1 MKFVGVTACP
11 TGIAH
16 SAMAAEALETRAV
29 ELGHEIEVE
38 IHGASGA
45 EFVDRQVIADADAII
60 IASDATV
67 AERERFSGRPTIE
80 VRLREAM
87 DDPGGVIERAVRA
100 AEEGSAAADGGAR
113 EGADEEDEAVP
124 TDMGG
129 TGWGA
134 EVRRWLM
141 TGVSYM
147 IPFVVAGGIL
157 IALAFALGGAVE
169 VTEVNVYEEFSVPAM
184 IFEIGNTAF
193 GMLVPI
199 LAGFI
204 AYAMADRPGIAPG
217 IVGGLIA
224 NEIEAGF
231 LGGIAAGLMAG
242 AILILLKKIRVP
254 GGFGRLMPI
263 LVYPLVGCLAVGSL
277 MIVVVGQPIADLTA
291 GLENWLGGLESTNAI
306 LLGIILGLM
315 MAFDMGGPVN
325 KAAYA
330 FAIAGLEASAF
341 APMAAV
347 MAAGMTPPLALALA
361 TAVRKRLFTPAEQRA
376 GQANWVMGG
385 LLYNGGCDPVRR
397 SRPDTGD
404 TTADGRLGGNGLAV
418 AGVRSYPAGPARG
431 NLRDRPYRELAAVPP
446 GYRHRHRGQRGP
458 RDTGQGHHARRAR
471 EAGGRSRGHHQ
482 RERRCGRWGNH
493 LADRVPRQTES
504 EESTW

>member
-16 SAMAAEALETRAV
+16 SAMAAEALETKAK
-29 ELGHEIEVE
+29 EMGHEMEIE

-45 EFVDRQVIADADAII
+45 EFVDRQVITDADAVI

-67 AERERFSGRPTIE
+67 SERNRFDGKPTVE

-87 DDPGGVIERAVRA
+87 DKPGEVIERAMRA
-100 AEEGSAAADGGAR
+100 AEKGAAGATEDAAAQEEA
-113 EGADEEDEAVP
+113 EDEAVP

-129 TGWGA
+129 SGWGA

-157 IALAFALGGAVE
+157 IALAFALGGAVQ
-169 VTEVNVYEEFSVPAM
+169 VTETDVYEDFSVPAM
-184 IFEIGNTAF
+184 IFKIGSTAF

-204 AYAMADRPGIAPG
+204 AFAMADRPGIAPG

-224 NEIEAGF
+224 DEIGAGF
-231 LGGIAAGLMAG
+231 LGGIAAGLLAG
-242 AILILLKKIRVP
+242 AVIILLKRIKLP

-263 LVYPLVGCLAVGSL
+263 LVYPLLGCLVVGAL
-277 MIVVVGQPIADLTA
+277 MITVVGQPIAGLTT
-291 GLENWLGGLESTNAI
+291 GLENWLGSLQGANSV
-306 LLGIILGLM
+306 LLGIILGSM

-330 FAIAGLEASAF
+330 FAIAGLAGSAF
-341 APMAAV
+341 GPMAAV

-361 TAVRKRLFTPAEQRA
+361 TAVRGKLFTPAEQRA
-376 GQANWVMGG
+376 GQANWVMGASFITEGAIPFAAADPIRVIPPMMIGSAITASLSLAFGATLRAPHGGIFVVG
-385 LLYNGGCDPVRR
+385 LIGNWPLY
-397 SRPDTGD
+397 
-404 TTADGRLGGNGLAV
+404 LLAIAIGTVVSAALVIV
-418 AGVRSYPAGPARG
+418 AKGIG
-431 NLRDRPYRELAAVPP
+431 
-446 GYRHRHRGQRGP
+446 
-458 RDTGQGHHARRAR
+458 RDTKG
-471 EAGGRSRGHHQ
+471 EAAAS
-482 RERRCGRWGNH
+482 
-493 LADRVPRQTES
+493 S
-504 EESTW
+504 

>member
-16 SAMAAEALETRAV
+16 SAMAAEALETKAK
-29 ELGHEIEVE
+29 EMGHEMEIE

-45 EFVDRQVIADADAII
+45 EFVDRQVITDADAII

-67 AERERFSGRPTIE
+67 SERNRFDGKPTVE

-87 DDPGGVIERAVRA
+87 DKPGEVIERAMRA
-100 AEEGSAAADGGAR
+100 AEKGAAGATEDAAAQEEA
-113 EGADEEDEAVP
+113 EDEAVP
-124 TDMGG
+124 TDLGG
-129 TGWGA
+129 SGWGA

-157 IALAFALGGAVE
+157 IALAFALGGAVQ
-169 VTEVNVYEEFSVPAM
+169 VTETDVYEDFSVPAM
-184 IFEIGNTAF
+184 IFKIGSTAF

-204 AYAMADRPGIAPG
+204 AFAMADRPGIAPG

-224 NEIEAGF
+224 NEIGAGF
-231 LGGIAAGLMAG
+231 LGGIAAGLLAG
-242 AILILLKKIRVP
+242 AVIILLKRIKLP

-263 LVYPLVGCLAVGSL
+263 LVYPLLGCLVVGAL
-277 MIVVVGQPIADLTA
+277 MITVVGQPIAGLTT
-291 GLENWLGGLESTNAI
+291 GLENWLGSLQGANSV
-306 LLGIILGLM
+306 LLGIILGSM

-330 FAIAGLEASAF
+330 FAIAGLAGSAF
-341 APMAAV
+341 GPMAAV

-361 TAVRKRLFTPAEQRA
+361 TAVRGKLFTPAEQRA
-376 GQANWVMGG
+376 GQANWVMGASFITEGAIPFAAADPIRVIPPMMIGSAITASLSLAFGATLRAPHGGIFVVG
-385 LLYNGGCDPVRR
+385 LIGNWPLY
-397 SRPDTGD
+397 
-404 TTADGRLGGNGLAV
+404 LLAIAIGTVVSAALVIV
-418 AGVRSYPAGPARG
+418 AKGIG
-431 NLRDRPYRELAAVPP
+431 
-446 GYRHRHRGQRGP
+446 
-458 RDTGQGHHARRAR
+458 RDTKG
-471 EAGGRSRGHHQ
+471 EAAAS
-482 RERRCGRWGNH
+482 
-493 LADRVPRQTES
+493 S
-504 EESTW
+504 

>member
-16 SAMAAEALETRAV
+16 SAMAAEALETKAK
-29 ELGHEIEVE
+29 EMGHEMEIE

-45 EFVDRQVIADADAII
+45 EFVDRQVITDADAVI

-67 AERERFSGRPTIE
+67 SERNRFDGKPTVE

-87 DDPGGVIERAVRA
+87 DKPGEVIERAMRA
-100 AEEGSAAADGGAR
+100 AEKGAAGAAATDDVAAQ
-113 EGADEEDEAVP
+113 EEAEDEAVP
-124 TDMGG
+124 TDLGG

-157 IALAFALGGAVE
+157 IALAFALGGAVQ
-169 VTEVNVYEEFSVPAM
+169 VTEVDVYENFSIPAM
-184 IFEIGNTAF
+184 IFKIGSTAF

-217 IVGGLIA
+217 VVGGLIA
-224 NEIEAGF
+224 NEIGAGF
-231 LGGIAAGLMAG
+231 LGGIAAGLLAG
-242 AILILLKKIRVP
+242 AVVMLLKKIKLP

-263 LVYPLVGCLAVGSL
+263 LVYPLVGCLVVGAL
-277 MIVVVGQPIADLTA
+277 MITVLGQPIAALTT
-291 GLENWLGGLESTNAI
+291 GLENWLGSLEGANSI
-306 LLGIILGLM
+306 LLGIILGCM

-330 FAIAGLEASAF
+330 FAIAGLAGSAF
-341 APMAAV
+341 GPMAAV
-347 MAAGMTPPLALALA
+347 MAAGMVPPLALALA
-361 TAVRKRLFTPAEQRA
+361 TAVRGRLFTPAERRA
-376 GQANWVMGG
+376 GQANWVMGASFITEGAIPFAAADPIRVIPPMMVGSAITASLSLAFGATLRAPHGGIFVIG
-385 LLYNGGCDPVRR
+385 LIGNWPLYLLAIAIGTLVSAALVIVAKGL
-397 SRPDTGD
+397 
-404 TTADGRLGGNGLAV
+404 GRDEKG
-418 AGVRSYPAGPARG
+418 
-431 NLRDRPYRELAAVPP
+431 EAA
-446 GYRHRHRGQRGP
+446 
-458 RDTGQGHHARRAR
+458 AA
-471 EAGGRSRGHHQ
+471 S
-482 RERRCGRWGNH
+482 
-493 LADRVPRQTES
+493 
-504 EESTW
+504 

>member
-16 SAMAAEALETRAV
+16 SAMAAEALETTAK
-29 ELGHEIEVE
+29 EKGHDIEVE

-45 EFVDRQVIADADAII
+45 EFVDRQVIRDADAII
-60 IASDATV
+60 IAADATV
-67 AERERFSGRPTIE
+67 AERNRFEGKPIVE
-80 VRLREAM
+80 VRLREAI
-87 DDPGGVIERAVRA
+87 DKPGDVVERAVRA
-100 AEEGSAAADGGAR
+100 AERGESQESAGAAAAR
-113 EGADEEDEAVP
+113 EDEDEAVP

-157 IALAFALGGAVE
+157 IALAFALGGAVA
-169 VTEVNVYEEFSVPAM
+169 VTEIDVYEEFTVPAM
-184 IFEIGNTAF
+184 IFKIGSTAF

-217 IVGGLIA
+217 VVGGLIA
-224 NEIEAGF
+224 NEIGAGF
-231 LGGIAAGLMAG
+231 LGGIAAGLLAG
-242 AILILLKKIRVP
+242 AVIMALKKIKLP

-263 LVYPLVGCLAVGSL
+263 LVYPLVGCLVVGAL
-277 MIVVVGQPIADLTA
+277 MIVVLGEPIAAATT
-291 GLENWLGGLESTNAI
+291 GLENWLAGLEGTNAI
-306 LLGIILGLM
+306 LLGIILGSM

-330 FAIAGLEASAF
+330 FAIAGLAGGAF

-361 TAVRKRLFTPAEQRA
+361 TAVRGKLFTPAEQRA
-376 GQANWVMGG
+376 GQANWVMGASFITEGAIPFAAADPLRVIPSLMVGSAITASLSLAFGATLRAPHGGIFVIG
-385 LLYNGGCDPVRR
+385 LIGNWPLYLLAIAIGTVVSAALVIAVKEFTGGSDAEKAT
-397 SRPDTGD
+397 S
-404 TTADGRLGGNGLAV
+404 
-418 AGVRSYPAGPARG
+418 
-431 NLRDRPYRELAAVPP
+431 AA
-446 GYRHRHRGQRGP
+446 
-458 RDTGQGHHARRAR
+458 A
-471 EAGGRSRGHHQ
+471 
-482 RERRCGRWGNH
+482 
-493 LADRVPRQTES
+493 
-504 EESTW
+504 

>member
-16 SAMAAEALETRAV
+16 SAMAAEALETKAK
-29 ELGHEIEVE
+29 EMGHEMEIE

-45 EFVDRQVIADADAII
+45 EFVDRQVITDADAII

-67 AERERFSGRPTIE
+67 SERNRFDGKPTVE

-87 DDPGGVIERAVRA
+87 DKPGEVIERAMRA
-100 AEEGSAAADGGAR
+100 AEKGAAGATEDAAAQEEA
-113 EGADEEDEAVP
+113 EDEAVP

-129 TGWGA
+129 SGWGA

-157 IALAFALGGAVE
+157 IALAFALGGAVQ
-169 VTEVNVYEEFSVPAM
+169 VTETDVYEDFSVPAM
-184 IFEIGNTAF
+184 IFKVGSTAF
-193 GMLVPI
+193 GMLVPV

-204 AYAMADRPGIAPG
+204 AFAMADRPGIAPG

-224 NEIEAGF
+224 DEIGAGF
-231 LGGIAAGLMAG
+231 LGGIAAGLLAG
-242 AILILLKKIRVP
+242 AVIILLKRIKLP

-263 LVYPLVGCLAVGSL
+263 LVYPLLGCLVVGAL
-277 MIVVVGQPIADLTA
+277 MITVVGQPIAGLTT
-291 GLENWLGGLESTNAI
+291 GLENWLGSLQGANSI
-306 LLGIILGLM
+306 LLGIILGSM

-330 FAIAGLEASAF
+330 FAIAGLAGDAF
-341 APMAAV
+341 GPMAAV

-361 TAVRKRLFTPAEQRA
+361 TAVRGRLFTPAEQRA
-376 GQANWVMGG
+376 GQANWVMGASFITEGAIPFAAADPIRVIPPMMIGSAITASLSLAFGATLRAPHGGIFVVG
-385 LLYNGGCDPVRR
+385 LIGNWPLY
-397 SRPDTGD
+397 
-404 TTADGRLGGNGLAV
+404 LLAIAIGTVVSAALVIV
-418 AGVRSYPAGPARG
+418 AKGIG
-431 NLRDRPYRELAAVPP
+431 
-446 GYRHRHRGQRGP
+446 
-458 RDTGQGHHARRAR
+458 RDTKG
-471 EAGGRSRGHHQ
+471 EAAAS
-482 RERRCGRWGNH
+482 
-493 LADRVPRQTES
+493 S
-504 EESTW
+504 

>member
-16 SAMAAEALETRAV
+16 SAMAAEALETKAK
-29 ELGHEIEVE
+29 EMGHEMEIE

-45 EFVDRQVIADADAII
+45 EFVDRQVIQDADAVI

-67 AERERFSGRPTIE
+67 SERNRFDGKPTVE

-87 DDPGGVIERAVRA
+87 DKPGEVIERAMRA
-100 AEEGSAAADGGAR
+100 AEKGAGAAATTDDAAAQ
-113 EGADEEDEAVP
+113 EEAEDEAVP
-124 TDMGG
+124 TDLGG

-157 IALAFALGGAVE
+157 IALAFALGGAVQ
-169 VTEVNVYEEFSVPAM
+169 VTEVDVYENFSIPAM
-184 IFEIGNTAF
+184 IFEIGSTAF

-217 IVGGLIA
+217 VVGGIIA
-224 NEIEAGF
+224 NEIGAGF
-231 LGGIAAGLMAG
+231 LGGIAAGLLAG
-242 AILILLKKIRVP
+242 AVVMLLKKIKLP

-263 LVYPLVGCLAVGSL
+263 LVYPLVGCLVVGAL
-277 MIVVVGQPIADLTA
+277 MITVLGKPIAALTT
-291 GLENWLGGLESTNAI
+291 GLENWLGGLQGTNSI
-306 LLGIILGLM
+306 LLGIILGGM

-330 FAIAGLEASAF
+330 FAIAGLAGSAF
-341 APMAAV
+341 GPMAAV

-361 TAVRKRLFTPAEQRA
+361 TAVRGRLFTPAEQRA
-376 GQANWVMGG
+376 GQANWVMGASFITEGAIPFAAADPIRVIPPMMIGSAITASLSLAFGATLRAPHGGIFVVG
-385 LLYNGGCDPVRR
+385 LIGNWPLY
-397 SRPDTGD
+397 
-404 TTADGRLGGNGLAV
+404 LLAIAIGTVVSAALVIV
-418 AGVRSYPAGPARG
+418 AKGIG
-431 NLRDRPYRELAAVPP
+431 
-446 GYRHRHRGQRGP
+446 
-458 RDTGQGHHARRAR
+458 RDTKG
-471 EAGGRSRGHHQ
+471 EAAAS
-482 RERRCGRWGNH
+482 
-493 LADRVPRQTES
+493 S
-504 EESTW
+504 

>member
-16 SAMAAEALETRAV
+16 SAMAAEALETKAK
-29 ELGHEIEVE
+29 EMGHEIEIE

-45 EFVDRQVIADADAII
+45 EFVDRQVIRDADAII
-60 IASDATV
+60 IAADATV
-67 AERERFSGRPTIE
+67 SERHRFDGKPMVE

-87 DDPGGVIERAVRA
+87 DKPQEVIERAMRA
-100 AEEGSAAADGGAR
+100 AERGAR
-113 EGADEEDEAVP
+113 EIDAAAEEEAEEEAVP
-124 TDMGG
+124 TDLGG

-157 IALAFALGGAVE
+157 IALSFALGGAVA
-169 VTEVNVYEEFSVPAM
+169 VTEVDVYEDFSIPAM
-184 IFEIGNTAF
+184 IFKIGATAF

-204 AYAMADRPGIAPG
+204 AFAMADRPGIAPG

-224 NEIEAGF
+224 NEIGAGF
-231 LGGIAAGLMAG
+231 LGGIAAGLLAG
-242 AILILLKKIRVP
+242 AVVMQLKRIKLP

-263 LVYPLVGCLAVGSL
+263 LIYPLVGCLVVGAL
-277 MIVVVGQPIADLTA
+277 MIVVLGEPIASATT
-291 GLENWLGGLESTNAI
+291 GLENWLGSLQGANAI
-306 LLGIILGLM
+306 LLGIILGSM

-330 FAIAGLEASAF
+330 FAIAGLAGDAF
-341 APMAAV
+341 GPMAAV

-361 TAVRKRLFTPAEQRA
+361 TAVRGRLFTRAEQRA
-376 GQANWVMGG
+376 GQANWVMGASFITEG
-385 LLYNGGCDPVRR
+385 AIPFAAADPIRVIP
-397 SRPDTGD
+397 SMMVGS
-404 TTADGRLGGNGLAV
+404 AV
-418 AGVRSYPAGPARG
+418 AASLSLAFGCTLRAPHGGIFVIGLIG
-431 NLRDRPYRELAAVPP
+431 NWPLYLLAIAIGTVVSAALVIVAK
-446 GYRHRHRGQRGP
+446 GIG
-458 RDTGQGHHARRAR
+458 TAEKA
-471 EAGGRSRGHHQ
+471 EAT
-482 RERRCGRWGNH
+482 
-493 LADRVPRQTES
+493 A
-504 EESTW
+504 

>member
-16 SAMAAEALETRAV
+16 SAMAAEALETKAK
-29 ELGHEIEVE
+29 EMGHEMEIE

-45 EFVDRQVIADADAII
+45 EFVDRQVITDADAII

-67 AERERFSGRPTIE
+67 SERNRFDGKPTVE

-87 DDPGGVIERAVRA
+87 DKPGEVIERAMRA
-100 AEEGSAAADGGAR
+100 AEKGAAGATEDAAAQEEA
-113 EGADEEDEAVP
+113 EDEAVP

-129 TGWGA
+129 SGWGA

-157 IALAFALGGAVE
+157 IALAFALGGAVQ
-169 VTEVNVYEEFSVPAM
+169 VTETDVYEDFSVPAM
-184 IFEIGNTAF
+184 IFKVGSTAF
-193 GMLVPI
+193 GMLVPV

-204 AYAMADRPGIAPG
+204 AFAMADRPGIAPG

-224 NEIEAGF
+224 DEIGAGF
-231 LGGIAAGLMAG
+231 LGGIAAGLLAG
-242 AILILLKKIRVP
+242 AVIILLKRIKLP

-263 LVYPLVGCLAVGSL
+263 LVYPLLGCLVVGAL
-277 MIVVVGQPIADLTA
+277 MITVVGQPIAGLTTS
-291 GLENWLGGLESTNAI
+291 LENWLGSLQGANSI
-306 LLGIILGLM
+306 LLGIILGSM

-330 FAIAGLEASAF
+330 FAIAGLAGDAF
-341 APMAAV
+341 GPMAAV

-361 TAVRKRLFTPAEQRA
+361 TAVRGRLFTPAEQRA
-376 GQANWVMGG
+376 GQANWVMGASFITEGAIPFAAADPIRVIPPMMIGSAITASLSLAFGATLRAPHGGIFVVG
-385 LLYNGGCDPVRR
+385 LIGNWPLY
-397 SRPDTGD
+397 
-404 TTADGRLGGNGLAV
+404 LLAIAIGTVVSAALVIV
-418 AGVRSYPAGPARG
+418 AKGIG
-431 NLRDRPYRELAAVPP
+431 
-446 GYRHRHRGQRGP
+446 
-458 RDTGQGHHARRAR
+458 RDTKG
-471 EAGGRSRGHHQ
+471 EAAAS
-482 RERRCGRWGNH
+482 
-493 LADRVPRQTES
+493 S
-504 EESTW
+504 

>member
-16 SAMAAEALETRAV
+16 SAMAAEALETAAK
-29 ELGHEIEVE
+29 EKGHEIGIEV
-38 IHGASGA
+38 HGASGA
-45 EFVDRQVIADADAII
+45 EFVDRQTIRDADAII
-60 IASDATV
+60 IAADATV
-67 AERERFSGRPTIE
+67 AERDRFEGKPIVE
-80 VRLREAM
+80 VRLREAI
-87 DDPGGVIERAVRA
+87 DKPGEVMERAEAA
-100 AEEGSAAADGGAR
+100 AEEGVGEADAGAAEASD
-113 EGADEEDEAVP
+113 DEAVP

-157 IALAFALGGAVE
+157 IALSFALGGAVA
-169 VTEVNVYEEFSVPAM
+169 VTEVDVYEDFSVPAM
-184 IFEIGNTAF
+184 IYEIGNTAF

-217 IVGGLIA
+217 VVGGLIA

-242 AILILLKKIRVP
+242 AILILLKKITLP

-263 LVYPLVGCLAVGSL
+263 LVYPLAGCLAVGTL
-277 MIVVVGQPIADLTA
+277 MIVVVGEPIAGVTA
-291 GLENWLGGLESTNAI
+291 GLENWLGGLQGTNAV
-306 LLGIILGLM
+306 LLGVILGAM

-330 FAIAGLEASAF
+330 FAIAGLAGGAF
-341 APMAAV
+341 GPMAAV
-347 MAAGMTPPLALALA
+347 MAAGMVPPLALALA
-361 TAVRKRLFTPAEQRA
+361 TTVRGRLFTPAEQRA
-376 GQANWVMGG
+376 GQANWVMGASFITEGAIPFAAADPLRVIPTMMVGSAITASLSLAFGATLQAPHGGIFVVG
-385 LLYNGGCDPVRR
+385 LIGNWPLYLLAIAIGTVV
-397 SRPDTGD
+397 S
-404 TTADGRLGGNGLAV
+404 AALVLAV
-418 AGVRSYPAGPARG
+418 KEFTGGSDAKKT
-431 NLRDRPYRELAAVPP
+431 AA
-446 GYRHRHRGQRGP
+446 
-458 RDTGQGHHARRAR
+458 ASA
-471 EAGGRSRGHHQ
+471 
-482 RERRCGRWGNH
+482 
-493 LADRVPRQTES
+493 
-504 EESTW
+504 

>member
-16 SAMAAEALETRAV
+16 SAMAAEALETAAK
-29 ELGHEIEVE
+29 EKGHDIEVE

-45 EFVDRQVIADADAII
+45 EFVSRQVIKDADAII
-60 IASDATV
+60 IAADATV
-67 AERERFSGRPTIE
+67 AERNRFDGKPIVE
-80 VRLREAM
+80 IRLREAI
-87 DDPGGVIERAVRA
+87 DKPAEVIGRAEKA
-100 AEEGSAAADGGAR
+100 AERGETEASAGAVAAK
-113 EGADEEDEAVP
+113 EGAEAEAGDGEEAIP

-157 IALAFALGGAVE
+157 IALSFALGGAVK
-169 VTEVNVYEEFSVPAM
+169 VTEVDVYNHFTIPAM
-184 IFEIGNTAF
+184 IYQIGFTAF

-217 IVGGLIA
+217 VVGGLIA
-224 NEIEAGF
+224 NDIGAGF
-231 LGGIAAGLMAG
+231 LGGIAAGLLAG
-242 AILILLKKIRVP
+242 AVVMWLKKIKLP

-263 LVYPLVGCLAVGSL
+263 LVYPLVGCLVVGAV
-277 MIVVVGQPIADLTA
+277 MIVVLGQPIASATE
-291 GLENWLGGLESTNAI
+291 GLQAWLKGLQGANAI
-306 LLGIILGLM
+306 LLGIILGSM

-330 FAIAGLEASAF
+330 FAIAGLAGGAY

-361 TAVRKRLFTPAEQRA
+361 TIIRRNLFTPAEQRA
-376 GQANWVMGG
+376 GQANWVMGASFITEGAIPFAAADPIRVIPSMMVGSAIAATLSLLFGCTLRAPHGGIFVIG
-385 LLYNGGCDPVRR
+385 LIGHWPLYLLAIAIGTVVSAVLVVGVKEFTGGA
-397 SRPDTGD
+397 DTEKA
-404 TTADGRLGGNGLAV
+404 TSAAD
-418 AGVRSYPAGPARG
+418 
-431 NLRDRPYRELAAVPP
+431 
-446 GYRHRHRGQRGP
+446 
-458 RDTGQGHHARRAR
+458 
-471 EAGGRSRGHHQ
+471 
-482 RERRCGRWGNH
+482 
-493 LADRVPRQTES
+493 
-504 EESTW
+504 

>member
-1 MKFVGVTACP
+1 MKLIGVTACP

-16 SAMAAEALETRAV
+16 SAMAAEALETAAK
-29 ELGHEIEVE
+29 EKGHDIEIE

-45 EFVDRQVIADADAII
+45 DFVSPDAIREADAII
-60 IASDATV
+60 FATDASV
-67 AERERFSGRPTIE
+67 AEKDRFDGKPKVE
-80 VRLREAM
+80 VRLREAI
-87 DDPGGVIERAVRA
+87 DRPGEVVERAEKA
-100 AEEGSAAADGGAR
+100 AEEGVVETGSEAADDEN
-113 EGADEEDEAVP
+113 EGVP

-157 IALAFALGGAVE
+157 IALAFALGGAVA
-169 VTEVNVYEEFSVPAM
+169 VTEVDVYEDFTVPAM
-184 IFEIGNTAF
+184 IFKIGSTAF

-217 IVGGLIA
+217 VVGGLIA
-224 NEIEAGF
+224 NEIGAGF
-231 LGGIAAGLMAG
+231 LGGIAAGLLAG
-242 AILILLKKIRVP
+242 AVIMLLKKIKIP

-263 LVYPLVGCLAVGSL
+263 LVFPLVGCLVVGTL
-277 MIVVVGQPIADLTA
+277 MIAVVGQPIASATT
-291 GLENWLGGLESTNAI
+291 GLENWLGSLEGTNAV
-306 LLGIILGLM
+306 LLGIILGAM

-330 FAIAGLEASAF
+330 FAIAGLAGGAF
-341 APMAAV
+341 GPMAAV

-376 GQANWVMGG
+376 GQANWVMGASFITEGAIPFAAADPLRVIPTMMVGSAITASLSLIFGATLQAPHGGIFVIG
-385 LLYNGGCDPVRR
+385 LIGNWPLYILAIAIGTVVSAALVIAVKEFTGGSDEK
-397 SRPDTGD
+397 
-404 TTADGRLGGNGLAV
+404 V
-418 AGVRSYPAGPARG
+418 AAKA
-431 NLRDRPYRELAAVPP
+431 
-446 GYRHRHRGQRGP
+446 
-458 RDTGQGHHARRAR
+458 
-471 EAGGRSRGHHQ
+471 
-482 RERRCGRWGNH
+482 
-493 LADRVPRQTES
+493 
-504 EESTW
+504 

>member
-16 SAMAAEALETRAV
+16 SAMAAEALETKAK
-29 ELGHEIEVE
+29 EMGHEMEIE

-45 EFVDRQVIADADAII
+45 EFVDRQVIKDADAVI

-67 AERERFSGRPTIE
+67 SERNRFDGKPTVE

-87 DDPGGVIERAVRA
+87 DKPGEVIERAMRA
-100 AEEGSAAADGGAR
+100 AEKGAAGATATTDDVAAQ
-113 EGADEEDEAVP
+113 EEAEDEAVP
-124 TDMGG
+124 TDLGG

-157 IALAFALGGAVE
+157 IALAFALGGAVQ
-169 VTEVNVYEEFSVPAM
+169 VTEVDVYENFSIPAM
-184 IFEIGNTAF
+184 IFKIGSTAF

-217 IVGGLIA
+217 VVGGIIA
-224 NEIEAGF
+224 NEIGAGF
-231 LGGIAAGLMAG
+231 LGGIAAGLLAG
-242 AILILLKKIRVP
+242 AVVILLKKIKLP

-263 LVYPLVGCLAVGSL
+263 LVYPLVGCLVVGAL
-277 MIVVVGQPIADLTA
+277 MITVLGQPIAALTT
-291 GLENWLGGLESTNAI
+291 GLENWLGGLQGTNSI
-306 LLGIILGLM
+306 LLGIILGCM

-330 FAIAGLEASAF
+330 FAIAGLAGNAF
-341 APMAAV
+341 GPMAAV

-361 TAVRKRLFTPAEQRA
+361 TAVRGRLFTPAERRA
-376 GQANWVMGG
+376 GQANWVMGASFITEGAIPFAAADPIRVIPPMMVGSAITASLSLAFGATLRAPHGGIFVIG
-385 LLYNGGCDPVRR
+385 LIGNWPLYLLAIAIGTLVSAALVIVAKGL
-397 SRPDTGD
+397 
-404 TTADGRLGGNGLAV
+404 GRDEKG
-418 AGVRSYPAGPARG
+418 
-431 NLRDRPYRELAAVPP
+431 EAA
-446 GYRHRHRGQRGP
+446 
-458 RDTGQGHHARRAR
+458 A
-471 EAGGRSRGHHQ
+471 S
-482 RERRCGRWGNH
+482 
-493 LADRVPRQTES
+493 
-504 EESTW
+504 